1 MSRISTSGRVRDFRA
16 RRARS
21 NGSPCVRS
29 DRRSVRRMSNVEPL
43 DAGFVRRVRS
53 TGTVT
58 ASRRIMAETRAR
70 SSSVRSG
77 NDFSRST
84 STPLATIRIEV
95 SSSSS
100 GSSSPAERHCAATS
114 PSVTSRSS
122 GCSPQSTCR
131 SAPGVGRFS
140 STRSSPCVISPAYQ
154 SANASS

>member
-16 RRARS
+16 RIARS

-29 DRRSVRRMSNVEPL
+29 DRRSVRRMSNVEPF

-58 ASRRIMAETRAR
+58 ASRLIMAATRAR

-77 NDFSRST
+77 NDFSRRT
-84 STPLATIRIEV
+84 STALATIRIDV

-100 GSSSPAERHCAATS
+100 GSSSPAERHCAAT
-114 PSVTSRSS
+114 PLTVTSRSS
-122 GCSPQSTCR
+122 GISPQST
-131 SAPGVGRFS
+131 
-140 STRSSPCVISPAYQ
+140 
-154 SANASS
+154 